1 MHPANVITEREVV
14 EFRDMIQN
22 SLKERKATLEA
33 LDKLPPAPKP
43 ARKCN
48 SCGLPL
54 RELAV
59 CSAHSKAMR
68 DYKTEFDYSA
78 NWSAKLSET
87 TEEEYRL
94 EQREKE
100 LLTVAESL
108 KDKRDEESRVKLRT
122 ILGYDFRTNATKHL
136 DRPDY
141 EHKDG
146 LIDVVRKRLA
156 EIRDLMPN
164 LVRSA
169 QAYLDEQRN
178 VPSEGQ
184 IFQQRKR
191 EAEREKIL
199 Q

>member
-22 SLKERKATLEA
+22 SLKDRKATLAAAE
-33 LDKLPPAPKP
+33 KLPPAPKP
-43 ARKCN
+43 ARKCK

-54 RELAV
+54 TELAA
-59 CSAHSKAMR
+59 CSMHSREMR
-68 DYKTEFDYSA
+68 DYREEFNYQA
-78 NWSAKLSET
+78 NWSAKLSEA

-100 LLTVAESL
+100 LLTVAESF
-108 KDKRDEESRVKLRT
+108 KGKRDEDSQLKLRT
-122 ILGYDFRTNATKHL
+122 IFGYDFRTNATKHL
-136 DRPDY
+136 DSPTL

-156 EIRDLMPN
+156 EIRSLMPN
-164 LVRSA
+164 LVRAA

-184 IFQQRKR
+184 IFKQRKKQEDADR
-191 EAEREKIL
+191 IL
-199 Q
+199 R